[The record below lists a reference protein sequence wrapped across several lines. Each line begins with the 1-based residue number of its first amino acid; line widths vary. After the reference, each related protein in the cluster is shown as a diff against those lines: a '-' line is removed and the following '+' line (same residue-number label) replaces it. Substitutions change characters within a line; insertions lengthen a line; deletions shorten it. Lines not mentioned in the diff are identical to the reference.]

1 MPNRGLLWFLPI
13 ALVAPGWA
21 VVAQAADEKSEA
33 VTIDLGGL
41 RQARAVVTVAEGD
54 YLIKVRMLPVR
65 CFDDALN
72 AELNRDKARELALQA
87 LARRLSGKPF
97 VELAVSGARVEKAG
111 PDGKFYALTLRVP
124 SDEVTLVRAG
134 DKPPAVERTERKAGV
149 DQVLFQSEFF
159 TRKRDYLN
167 TLEKMTAVFTADL
180 RTAETTAKTR
190 PPNNAFFLAVA
201 ELEERCEKDF
211 EGIGRDIKADRLLL
225 DVEKEEAAKVLSEQK
240 RQVLDQLKEAVK
252 RREENEPKEE
262 SP

>member
-1 MPNRGLLWFLPI
+1 MPNRGLLGLALI
-13 ALVAPGWA
+13 ALAAPGWA
-21 VVAQAADEKSEA
+21 VVARAGDEKSEA

-41 RQARAVVTVAEGD
+41 RQARAVVTVAEGN

-124 SDEVTLVRAG
+124 SEGVALVRTG
-134 DKPPAVERTERKAGV
+134 DKPPAVEKPERKTGV
-149 DQVLFQSEFF
+149 DQVLFQSDFF

-167 TLEKMTAVFTADL
+167 TVDKMAAILAADL
-180 RTAETTAKTR
+180 RSAEEAVKKQPTSD
-190 PPNNAFFLAVA
+190 AFYLKIA
-201 ELEERCEKDF
+201 ELVDRCEKNFD
-211 EGIGRDIKADRLLL
+211 GIRREIKADRLLL
-225 DVEKEEAAKVLSEQK
+225 DIEKEEAEKALSQQK
-240 RQVLDQLKEAVK
+240 QQVIDQLAVK
-252 RREENEPKEE
+252 RREANDLKEK